1 MARKSMENW
10 REMSESQKQQWA
22 ISGAKRVNQQ
32 MRRMEKQGLYT
43 YAMREIDEFLKR
55 TNNKRLSTGKLTGS
69 RLNAQLEMLERFDK
83 YETSTIRGT
92 KEVFNRIFDNLEN
105 NGVNTKNINKNDFM
119 QFLYSKQFQ
128 QLRKTID
135 SNVLLEDYANAQE
148 QGFSVNE
155 IMEQYEKHLLD
166 GLSLDEI
173 QERRN
178 SVVLLH

>member
-1 MARKSMENW
+1 MEKW
-10 REMSESQKQQWA
+10 REMSEEQKQQWS

-32 MRRMEKQGLYT
+32 MRRMEKKGLYT

-55 TNNKRLSTGKLTGS
+55 TNNKRLPTAKLKGA
-69 RLNAQLEMLERFDK
+69 RLNAQLEMIERFEK

-92 KEVFNRIFDNLEN
+92 KDVFNRIFENLEN
-105 NGVNTKNINKNDFM
+105 KGVQTDSINKNDFM

-128 QLRKTID
+128 QLKKTID

-155 IMEQYEKHLLD
+155 IMEQYEQHLRN
-166 GLSLDEI
+166 GLTLDEI
-173 QERRN
+173 QEKRE